1 MNDTMNKEEEQE
13 DTTDN
18 GGDDTDNEE
27 DAVVRKL
34 RIMGDG
40 EGFTTSA
47 FRVGDKLRPKSDIS
61 PTTVKVIE
69 ILDNITCIVDAT
81 QVPEK
86 EYRELL
92 YSSKEGSCISHK
104 YDILKHVDLH
114 SMFEK
119 VLDKLAMGGT

>member
-1 MNDTMNKEEEQE
+1 
-13 DTTDN
+13 
-18 GGDDTDNEE
+18 
-27 DAVVRKL
+27 
-34 RIMGDG
+34 MGDG

-81 QVPEK
+81 QVPEQ
-86 EYRELL
+86 ERESIYL
-92 YSSKEGSCISHK
+92 STSNSKEEGNEGDKGGLK

-119 VLDKLAMGGT
+119 VLDKLAMGGGKLRAVK